1 MKFVFETE
9 RLIVRHV
16 DIEADLEFFYAMNSN
31 PEVIHFIRSGKVIES
46 LDKQREE
53 LNAHVERYIQRN
65 NGSGAW
71 PMVSKDTNQ
80 VVGNA
85 ILNQIPLS
93 GGELSD
99 DWQVGWHLRRDC
111 WGKGY
116 ATEVGKA
123 LLTYGFTVLQRPILY
138 AVVDPLN
145 HASRRVTERLGM
157 TFIERTNKY
166 YDLELDHF
174 QKLPSE
180 HDAQLFHSENE

>member
-1 MKFVFETE
+1 MTVVFETE
-9 RLIVRHV
+9 RLIIRHL
-16 DIEADLEFFYAMNSN
+16 DIEADLASFYAMNSD

-46 LDKQREE
+46 LEKQREE
-53 LNAHVERYIQRN
+53 LNALVERYALRN
-65 NGSGAW
+65 NGSGVW
-71 PMVSKDTNQ
+71 PMLSKDTDQ
-80 VVGNA
+80 VVGTA

-93 GGELSD
+93 GGQLSD

-123 LLTYGFTVLQRPILY
+123 LLTHGFTVLKRPILH

-166 YDLELDHF
+166 YDQELDHF

-180 HDAQLFHSENE
+180 QYRAILG